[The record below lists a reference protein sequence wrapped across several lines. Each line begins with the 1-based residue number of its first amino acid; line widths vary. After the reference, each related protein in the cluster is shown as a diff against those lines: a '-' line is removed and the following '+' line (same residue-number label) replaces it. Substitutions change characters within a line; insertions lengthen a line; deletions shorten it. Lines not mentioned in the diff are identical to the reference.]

1 MDACGLA
8 GGSYSRE
15 DGPEAGDYVKT
26 EFAQHGDV
34 GTLVLKPVPGHTP
47 PKYKVRLSVNHLCL
61 WCGQVNFSGK
71 IGGTAEVTWSMR
83 NNHGGGYQYRLCA
96 ITEDGDISRLTEECF
111 QKTPLDF
118 VEDEQ
123 SIVFPGTE

>member
-1 MDACGLA
+1 MMDACGLA

-15 DGPEAGDYVKT
+15 NGPEAGDYVKT

-47 PKYKVRLSVNHLCL
+47 PKYKVRLLVNHQCH
-61 WCGQVNFSGK
+61 FSVVIDVYFSCE

-83 NNHGGGYQYRLCA
+83 NNHGGGYQYRL
-96 ITEDGDISRLTEECF
+96 
-111 QKTPLDF
+111 
-118 VEDEQ
+118 
-123 SIVFPGTE
+123 

>member
-34 GTLVLKPVPGHTP
+34 GTQVLKPVPGHTP
-47 PKYKVRLSVNHLCL
+47 PKYKVR
-61 WCGQVNFSGK
+61 
-71 IGGTAEVTWSMR
+71 
-83 NNHGGGYQYRLCA
+83 
-96 ITEDGDISRLTEECF
+96 
-111 QKTPLDF
+111 
-118 VEDEQ
+118 
-123 SIVFPGTE
+123 